1 MTIII
6 AQKSKDNQIAYDLGL
21 NTKHIILG
29 QKKSSI
35 GSSQTKDSFWLVLFD
50 EVWGM

>member
-1 MTIII
+1 MTIMI

-21 NTKHIILG
+21 NTKQLILG

-35 GSSQTKDSFWLVLFD
+35 GSSQTEDSF
-50 EVWGM
+50 